1 MRQLK
6 VLERD
11 LLFALT
17 NQVEETAHY
26 LDLETGEV
34 IPVFS
39 FNRNEI
45 LALIKQNPCRYV
57 RLAPQ
62 TSREGRE
69 MVQRFIATV
78 SRADLRAR
86 LTQATKKGRVFSQVR
101 AVLEEFPEELRRWRQ
116 FRLMVLTE
124 PLKKK
129 LQERGVELVLVDDED
144 GFFCQ
149 PDESPEY

>member
-1 MRQLK
+1 VRQLK

-17 NQVEETAHY
+17 NQVEGTTHY

-45 LALIKQNPCRYV
+45 LALIKQTPDRYV

-62 TSREGRE
+62 TAKEGRE

-101 AVLEEFPEELRRWRQ
+101 AVLEEFPEEWRRWRQ

-144 GFFCQ
+144 GFFL
-149 PDESPEY
+149 SAG